1 MWHDPNESRA
11 YEAAVNEDDDVLA
24 MLQRHYPEDYAH
36 FPRTS

>member
-24 MLQRHYPEDYAH
+24 MLQRPYPEDYAH